1 MLLIILTHVSSVHN
15 TKFSEG
21 VSYFSSSSSSHVF
34 VFILAVLKGSLYDE
48 RQNIEILFVQNLFT
62 NKSIKHLWKIK

>member
-1 MLLIILTHVSSVHN
+1 MLLIIQTHVSSVHN

-21 VSYFSSSSSSHVF
+21 KSYFSSSSSHVF

>member
-1 MLLIILTHVSSVHN
+1 MLLIIQTHVSSVHN

-21 VSYFSSSSSSHVF
+21 VSYFSSSSSHVF

-48 RQNIEILFVQNLFT
+48 RQNIEIQFVQNLFT